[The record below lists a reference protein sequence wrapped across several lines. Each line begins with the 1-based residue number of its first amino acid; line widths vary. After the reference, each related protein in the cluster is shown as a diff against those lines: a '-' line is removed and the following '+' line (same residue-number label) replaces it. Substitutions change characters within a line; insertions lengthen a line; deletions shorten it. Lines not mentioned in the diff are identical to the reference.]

1 MVDLADVFK
10 ALGDPNRLAIFELI
24 RRRCGPNCVPTE
36 DPATTVSRLADE
48 FELALSTVSHHLKE
62 LRRADLIRC
71 EKRGQQVFCSV
82 NQEALAAME
91 RFAGLAVIDSRDE
104 GDAA

>member
-1 MVDLADVFK
+1 MRDLAGVFK

-24 RRRCGPNCVPTE
+24 RQRCGPGCVPTD
-36 DPATTVSRLADE
+36 DPATTVSRLAEE
-48 FELALSTVSHHLKE
+48 FELTLSTVSHHLKE

-82 NQEALAAME
+82 NEQMLRTMENFAVGQVAGAEVQKEA
-91 RFAGLAVIDSRDE
+91 S
-104 GDAA
+104 